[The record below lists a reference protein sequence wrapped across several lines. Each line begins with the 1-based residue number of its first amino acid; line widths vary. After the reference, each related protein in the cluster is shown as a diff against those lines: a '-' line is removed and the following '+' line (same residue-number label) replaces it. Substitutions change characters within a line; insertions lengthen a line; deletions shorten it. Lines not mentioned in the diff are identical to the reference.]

1 MEVVEVHSMLPNG
14 SGFHPSKSL
23 PSRYLGTG
31 YLAGMLQK
39 LSHKSSQ
46 SHNNMLV
53 QVQARFVGTWYDLP
67 DPLDN
72 CLYPAPAVVI
82 PLVNIM

>member
-1 MEVVEVHSMLPNG
+1 
-14 SGFHPSKSL
+14 
-23 PSRYLGTG
+23 
-31 YLAGMLQK
+31 MLQK

-46 SHNNMLV
+46 SHNNTLV
-53 QVQARFVGTWYDLP
+53 QVHARFVGTWYDLP

-82 PLVNIM
+82 PLVKIM